1 LIYCFGKCTIKP
13 AGRAQVVAEELL
25 KEAIECLNAL
35 EKGLAAWEIQ
45 RLLSG
50 CFDTGAAVL
59 TIQAGAG
66 GDDAM
71 DWAEMLERMY
81 LRWFE
86 ARKWHVQEIDRVVGE
101 VAGIKSAD
109 YEVHGRFAFG
119 LLYAEKG
126 THRLVRQSPF
136 NAKHARQTS
145 FAAVDIAP
153 LLNEVCRP
161 HLVGGTHRLLSSPL
175 TGGSEL
181 NTGAS
186 CSFVDMHVARQ
197 PQCHTC

>member
-1 LIYCFGKCTIKP
+1 LQE
-13 AGRAQVVAEELL
+13 ASEELL
-25 KEAIECLNAL
+25 KEATDCLDAL
-35 EKGLAAWEIQ
+35 EKGLAAWEVQ

-50 CFDTGAAVL
+50 PFDAGPAVL

-81 LRWFE
+81 MRWFE
-86 ARKWHVQEIDRVVGE
+86 ARGWSVQEIHRVVGE

-109 YEVHGRFAFG
+109 YEVRGRYAFG

-136 NAKHARQTS
+136 NAKAARQTS
-145 FAAVDIAP
+145 FAAVDVAP
-153 LLNEVCRP
+153 LLNEVF
-161 HLVGGTHRLLSSPL
+161 S
-175 TGGSEL
+175 
-181 NTGAS
+181 AS
-186 CSFVDMHVARQ
+186 AAIEPFCFRYPS
-197 PQCHTC
+197 TCKCLHA